1 MLALANVNRFPMATI
16 NTKVLF
22 NVPNLVTFSRI
33 GAIPFIVWLLAI
45 QGPERTVTENQ
56 IYSGIAALIF
66 VVAGIS
72 DLVDGYYARK
82 YGIVSILGKF
92 MDPTA
97 DKLIHM
103 AVMVMLIPLG
113 RFPAW
118 LVVILLFREI
128 MISGLRTVAAAEGI
142 HLSAR
147 DWGKKKMVWLTCGLT
162 GLIIYYPIPYLG
174 ISAYSFGWVCIGIG
188 LIYSFLS
195 AGEYLYLFFRHGVK

>member
-1 MLALANVNRFPMATI
+1 MSKI

-33 GAIPFIVWLLAI
+33 AVIPLIVWLLYI
-45 QGPERTVTENQ
+45 QGPDKTDVQNQ
-56 IYSGIAALIF
+56 ILGAWTAFFFIL
-66 VVAGIS
+66 AGVS
-72 DLVDGYYARK
+72 DLIDGYYARK

-113 RFPAW
+113 HFPAW
-118 LVVILLFREI
+118 LVVVVLFREI
-128 MISGLRTVAAAEGI
+128 AISGLRTVAAAEGI

-147 DWGKKKMVWLTCGLT
+147 DWGKKKMVWLTCGLS
-162 GLIIYYPIPYLG
+162 GLIIYYPIPVLN
-174 ISAYSFGWVCIGIG
+174 ISAYSFGWVCICVG
-188 LIYSFLS
+188 LVYSFLS
-195 AGEYLYLFFRHGVK
+195 AGEYLYLFFKHGVK